1 MNEQE
6 SSRQTT
12 PLTDSRFIEF
22 ILLCY
27 RNGWFMMGDDG
38 SDDQI
43 YWDNPDPR
51 GIMPLDGMKLSRRLR
66 RRIRSDRF
74 QATMNRDFAA
84 IIDACADRKSTWI
97 NTPVRTA
104 YLALHR
110 YGHAH
115 SFEVWHGD
123 ELAGGLYGVALGA
136 VFFGESMFTRQTD
149 ASKVALAYLMNHLR
163 STGFEL
169 LDIQYPNPHLARL
182 GASSISRTT
191 YLATISSLVDRSD
204 IDILSRNLPTSGSS
218 LLKSYCHS
226 DVD

>member
-6 SSRQTT
+6 NSGQTT
-12 PLTDSRFIEF
+12 PLTDSRFIGF

-27 RNGWFMMGDDG
+27 RNGWFMMGEND
-38 SDDQI
+38 SDNLI

-51 GIMPLDGMKLSRRLR
+51 GIMPLDGMTLSRRLR
-66 RRIRSDRF
+66 RRIRSDRYR
-74 QATMNRDFAA
+74 ATMNRDFAA
-84 IIDACADRKSTWI
+84 VIDACADRRSTWI
-97 NTPVRTA
+97 NTPVRSA

-110 YGHAH
+110 HGHAH
-115 SFEVWHGD
+115 SIEVWHGD

-182 GASSISRTT
+182 GACTISRTT
-191 YLATISSLVDRSD
+191 YLATISSLVDCSD
-204 IDILSRNLPTSGSS
+204 IDILSRPLPTTGSS
-218 LLKSYCHS
+218 LLQSLHRN
-226 DVD
+226 D